1 MDFPLVLIVAFGALV
16 ALLLVL
22 ARGSRSGSTNAPLYE
37 CGPAL
42 FTGSERSFFGVLEQA
57 VGEQYRIFGK
67 VRLADILGVRSDL
80 IASERQGAQN
90 RLTGKHVDFVLCR
103 PDDLSVAAVIEL
115 DDKSHGSK
123 KRQARDQFV
132 DAAFRAAGL
141 PIYHFAAKATYDLRS
156 VREELADLLTS
167 HSQHL

>member
-1 MDFPLVLIVAFGALV
+1 MFVLG
-16 ALLLVL
+16 LLVVVL
-22 ARGSRSGSTNAPLYE
+22 GRGSKPHREPASAYE
-37 CGPAL
+37 KRPAL
-42 FTGSERSFFGVLEQA
+42 FTEAERSFLGVLEQA

-67 VRLADILGVRSDL
+67 VRLADIVRVRSGL
-80 IASERQGAQN
+80 NACEHRGAQN

-115 DDKSHGSK
+115 DDKSHGSN

-156 VREELADLLTS
+156 VREALADLLTD
-167 HSQHL
+167 